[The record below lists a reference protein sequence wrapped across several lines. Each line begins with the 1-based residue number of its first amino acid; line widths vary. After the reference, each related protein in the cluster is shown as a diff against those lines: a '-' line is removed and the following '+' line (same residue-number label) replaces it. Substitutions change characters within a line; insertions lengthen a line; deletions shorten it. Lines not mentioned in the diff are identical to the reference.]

1 MVAQAHNKV
10 KGNLLT
16 VSCKTLATNT
26 TAGDDMD
33 INLARTFLEIVA
45 TGSFLHAAE
54 RLHVTQ
60 TAVSARVRTLES
72 LLGRAL
78 FIRNKSG
85 ASLTPA
91 GEQFY
96 RYAQSLVQMWE
107 RARHQVA
114 VPPGRR
120 ALVTVGGELS
130 LWDPL
135 LLDWLVWM
143 RRAAPQL
150 ALRAEVGLPENL
162 VSQVADGTLDI
173 GVVYAPQQKP
183 GLKIELLIEEK
194 LVLVTTSRGGR
205 VQRGDYVF
213 VDWGPEFTAQ
223 HNLSFPELSNAGT
236 FVGLGPLGLR
246 YILEAGGSGYFRL
259 HTVQPYLEQGRL
271 RLVAGAAAIAYPA
284 YAVYSESADI
294 KMLTPA
300 LAGLRHVAGI
310 VDGASKARE
319 GSMKARRPGAK
330 APAPAKRSARRGEL
344 ARITRAGRNS

>member
-1 MVAQAHNKV
+1 
-10 KGNLLT
+10 
-16 VSCKTLATNT
+16 
-26 TAGDDMD
+26 MD

-45 TGSFLHAAE
+45 TGNFLRAAE

-60 TAVSARVRTLES
+60 TAVSARVRLLEG
-72 LLGRAL
+72 LLGRPL
-78 FIRNKSG
+78 FTRNKSG

-91 GEQFY
+91 GERFF
-96 RYAQSLVQMWE
+96 RYAQSLVQVWE

-114 VPPGRR
+114 VPAGRR

-143 RRAAPQL
+143 RRSAPQL
-150 ALRAEVGLPENL
+150 ALRAEVGLPDSL
-162 VSQVADGTLDI
+162 VSQVAQGTLDI
-173 GVVYAPQQKP
+173 AVVYAPQQKP

-194 LVLVTTSRGGR
+194 LVLVTTSRRGGA
-205 VQRGDYVF
+205 QRDADYVF
-213 VDWGPEFTAQ
+213 VDWGPEFTTQ
-223 HNLSFPELSNAGT
+223 HNLSFPELSNAST

-259 HTVQPYLEQGRL
+259 HTVEPYLEQGRL

-284 YAVYSESADI
+284 YAVYSEGADP
-294 KMLTPA
+294 KTLTPA

-310 VDGASKARE
+310 VDGASKASAGNTKTRRR
-319 GSMKARRPGAK
+319 SPKAS
-330 APAPAKRSARRGEL
+330 APRKRSVA
-344 ARITRAGRNS
+344 